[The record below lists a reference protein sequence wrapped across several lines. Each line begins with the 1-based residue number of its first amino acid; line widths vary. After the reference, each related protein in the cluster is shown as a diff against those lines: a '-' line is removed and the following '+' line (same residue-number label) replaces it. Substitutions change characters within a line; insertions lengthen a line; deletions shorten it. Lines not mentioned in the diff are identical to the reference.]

1 MAYYSGQ
8 AASYQE
14 LLDILVASCIEQGW
28 IWENGVLTKN
38 GVFLGLVANETGL
51 SKGIVAT
58 GYTSLNKANPSG
70 ITPRLGAASSTVSQA
85 VFPISYYIFIFE
97 NEVYLKIKFNINH
110 YFYLAFGKSLT
121 DPLYPRLWI
130 SATSCKQSINTDYRG
145 GYSTDASGGNNGNN
159 IYQCPTPFGKYGT
172 SNSYSYNSVIL
183 NNLDGEIWSSGA
195 SQAVSAAGLQPLYSR
210 SPSGWSDETIF
221 LPINIFIERL
231 SNKKS
236 LICQFENAKFI
247 RINHY
252 EPEQLIVLGN
262 DKWMVFPFYK
272 KNSENLGGTGISD
285 DTGTF
290 GWAIR
295 YDGP

>member
-8 AASYQE
+8 AKNYHE
-14 LLDILVASCIEQGW
+14 VLDALVVACTVNGW
-28 IWENGVLTKN
+28 TWENGVLTKN

-70 ITPRLGAASSTVSQA
+70 ITPRLGAASDTVSQA
-85 VFPISYYIFIFE
+85 VFPVSYYIFIFE

-130 SATSCKQSINTDYRG
+130 SATSCKQSINTDSRG
-145 GYSTDASGGNNGNN
+145 GYSTDSMGGNSGSNS
-159 IYQCPTPFGKYGT
+159 YQCPTPFGKYG
-172 SNSYSYNSVIL
+172 SSHNSIYNSVIL
-183 NNLDGEIWSSGA
+183 NGLDGNTWSFSG
-195 SQAVSAAGLQPLYSR
+195 SNAVSITGLAPLYSR
-210 SPSGWSDETIF
+210 SPSVWSDETIF
-221 LPINIFIERL
+221 LPINIFIDRL

-247 RINHY
+247 RINNY

-272 KNSENLGGTGISD
+272 KNSESLGETGISD
-285 DTGTF
+285 HTGTF
-290 GWAIR
+290 GWVIR